1 MKYSLDCL
9 QAQENRLNINNLH
22 YYDIEFI
29 CSVSIESKCIHAN
42 EHCIVLTFLE
52 SGFHKYTDIELFESR
67 NKCISS
73 HTYLFHH
80 AINVFRRQL
89 AKPRVD
95 DRMVSARMHY
105 SRHYR
110 IAFGMTV
117 RLTYNKIPPEINLL
131 YVSCVQIK
139 F

>member
-1 MKYSLDCL
+1 MYF
-9 QAQENRLNINNLH
+9 N
-22 YYDIEFI
+22 YP
-29 CSVSIESKCIHAN
+29 
-42 EHCIVLTFLE
+42 
-52 SGFHKYTDIELFESR
+52 
-67 NKCISS
+67 
-73 HTYLFHH
+73 
-80 AINVFRRQL
+80 RRQL
-89 AKPRVD
+89 AIPRVD

-139 F
+139 FCDLRKKVSKTANGAPYFLEEIDLVD